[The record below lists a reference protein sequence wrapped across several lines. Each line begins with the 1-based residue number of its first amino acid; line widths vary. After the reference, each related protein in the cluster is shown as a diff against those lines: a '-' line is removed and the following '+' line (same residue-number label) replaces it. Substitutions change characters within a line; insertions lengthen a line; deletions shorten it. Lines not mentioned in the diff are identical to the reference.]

1 MIGLSHIHILYH
13 QGIHVD
19 PVCALFIFKFSHYVV
34 ELSKTD
40 MVYGIKEAEFNQFL
54 LLIGS

>member
-19 PVCALFIFKFSHYVV
+19 PVCALFIFNFSHYVV
-34 ELSKTD
+34 ELPKTD
-40 MVYGIKEAEFNQFL
+40 MIYDIKEAKFNQSL
-54 LLIGS
+54 LLTGS